1 MDSDAIRQARL
12 KGKQAHGYEIIRRQV
27 ERAMCPQPNPNLDLH
42 NERTLITLCAE
53 ENFLI
58 FLTMVV
64 LGAAVKNLMHG
75 GGGNEDS
82 NDNTKD
88 NNADGTVNV
97 NMPISGYTLLTITE
111 TLYGPDSLLH
121 QLFKRE
127 VLSIDSEDGAAR
139 WSRPSLYLRGAWT
152 SRM

>member
-1 MDSDAIRQARL
+1 MENAGARDARL
-12 KGKQAHGYEIIRRQV
+12 KGKQAHGYEIIRRQI
-27 ERAMCPQPNPNLDLH
+27 ERAMCPKPNPNLDLH

-58 FLTMVV
+58 FLSMVV
-64 LGAAVKNLMHG
+64 LGAAVKNLMHNG
-75 GGGNEDS
+75 GD
-82 NDNTKD
+82 NDNDDQGKD
-88 NNADGTVNV
+88 HNADGTVNV

-111 TLYGPDSLLH
+111 TLYGPKSLLH
-121 QLFKRE
+121 ELFKRE
-127 VLSIDSEDGAAR
+127 ILSIDSEDGAAR